1 MGLPINKLLMEFLGT
16 FALCLFGGFAVHG
29 WGGSNALSTVALA
42 HGLILGIMIYAGAAT
57 SGAHYN
63 PAVTVALLLIKKIP
77 VVEAVMYIVSQF
89 VGGFVAGLLVS
100 WFAVLPSCGCP
111 NGVSNPW
118 YGRAVA
124 FGVELVAT
132 WFLMFVIMGTA
143 VDSRAPS
150 GVYGIAIGGT

>member
-1 MGLPINKLLMEFLGT
+1 MGLPINKLVMEFLGT

-29 WGGSNALSTVALA
+29 WGGANALSTVALA

-63 PAVTVALLLIKKIP
+63 PAVTVALLLIKKIA

-89 VGGFVAGLLVS
+89 VGGILAGVFVS
-100 WFAVLPSCGCP
+100 WFSVAPSCGCP
-111 NGVSNPW
+111 NGMSNPL
-118 YGRAVA
+118 YGAVTG
-124 FGVELVAT
+124 FCVEMIAT